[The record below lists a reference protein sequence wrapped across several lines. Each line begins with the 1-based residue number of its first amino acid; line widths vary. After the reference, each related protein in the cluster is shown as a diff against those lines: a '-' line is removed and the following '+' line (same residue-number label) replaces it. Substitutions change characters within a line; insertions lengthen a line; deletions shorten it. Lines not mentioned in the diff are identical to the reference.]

1 MANYEAKMRSSYFK
15 VKDPEEFKKWMASF
29 DLEVWERS
37 DGLFAFG
44 GDVSMPDY
52 IEDLETG
59 ESIDIDFMGELS
71 DHLEE
76 GWVAIVQEIGSERL
90 RYLNGYAFAVNWMGT
105 FRSVSIESI
114 KDQARQIGEHVESP
128 TY

>member
-15 VKDPEEFKKWMASF
+15 VKDPEEFKKWIASF

-44 GDVSMPDY
+44 GDTSIPDY
-52 IEDLETG
+52 IEDLESEET
-59 ESIDIDFMGELS
+59 IDIDFAGELS
-71 DHLEE
+71 THLEE
-76 GWVAIVQEIGSERL
+76 GWVAIIQEIGSEKL
-90 RYLNGYAFAVNWMGT
+90 RYLNGYACAVNWMGT
-105 FRSVSIESI
+105 FRSVNIDDI
-114 KDQARQIGEHVESP
+114 QDQARQIGEHVENP

>member
-1 MANYEAKMRSSYFK
+1 
-15 VKDPEEFKKWMASF
+15 
-29 DLEVWERS
+29 
-37 DGLFAFG
+37 LFAFG
-44 GDVSMPDY
+44 GDTSIPDY
-52 IEDLETG
+52 IYDPENAETIDG
-59 ESIDIDFMGELS
+59 NIDIDFAAELS

-105 FRSVSIESI
+105 FRSISIEDI